1 MVFDVLFLIEIDLS
15 ILINVG
21 PKKIKFGWQFWERKR
36 LKCNYYA
43 MDDVFIV
50 VYYLFGLIISANCA
64 KVGPTACLKRNRL
77 LKNWHETPWPVV
89 SNVCIS
95 LNATA
100 RSGVK
105 GTYGTDLT
113 TIDFYCTIS
122 SYFMCLAWAKGA
134 VVSLVERVSDVEKAS
149 LNIHSLSTK

>member
-1 MVFDVLFLIEIDLS
+1 MSLSSSTICLALSLVPIVL
-15 ILINVG
+15 
-21 PKKIKFGWQFWERKR
+21 KWAR
-36 LKCNYYA
+36 L
-43 MDDVFIV
+43 
-50 VYYLFGLIISANCA
+50 
-64 KVGPTACLKRNRL
+64 R
-77 LKNWHETPWPVV
+77 V
-89 SNVCIS
+89 SNAIDFSRIDMRRRRGLSSLTFCIS

-149 LNIHSLSTK
+149 LNIHT